1 MTWSSDWSQ
10 PPRPLEPGDPASDPW
25 QLPELRVNA
34 PGLHGEAARLHDDTL
49 GISPEEEERIQRQ
62 AELEEAFARGYEQ
75 GVNDALERDGE
86 RIEQALLALADAVE
100 TVHGTANA
108 WTRSAKDHV
117 MALALAVAR
126 QVIDR
131 EVKGD
136 AHAVADLVRKALSHF
151 PIDEAVRIRVHP
163 QDLSTISTASGPGGA
178 GIRIAPGRNVQ
189 WIADADLATGG
200 CVVEGRR
207 RIVDGRVD
215 LALERIYRKLVDD

>member
-10 PPRPLEPGDPASDPW
+10 PPRPPGPQEPAPDPW
-25 QLPELRVNA
+25 QLEELHVPSA
-34 PGLHGEAARLHDDTL
+34 DQTEHDPRLDDDTL
-49 GISPEEEERIQRQ
+49 GISPEEEALIQRQ

-75 GVNDALERDGE
+75 GVNDAHARDGE

-100 TVHGTANA
+100 SVHAAANA
-108 WTRSAKDHV
+108 WTRSAKEHV

-136 AHAVADLVRKALSHF
+136 AHTVADLVRKALSHF

-163 QDLSTISTASGPGGA
+163 QDLSTISTAAGPNGS

-189 WIADADLATGG
+189 WVADPELATGG